1 MRGKQI
7 SLEKLNSILEST
19 IESIKG
25 SKDEIL
31 EIVVTSRDEC
41 NKIEE
46 EIKLLQSKINDI
58 LLETE
63 ILEDNDRKYRNVLSN
78 KSKNFNIF
86 NESEIREAY
95 DIANENRIK
104 LLLKREEEKNSIE
117 KRSELERRLKSSY
130 VVFTK
135 AENISKQISVAA
147 EYLMGN
153 AGNIADTVDELSKR
167 QYLGI
172 KIIEAQEEE
181 RHRVARDMHDGPAQ
195 GLANIIVKAELC
207 ERLMDM
213 DSVRAKNELHS
224 LKDIIRGTLKDVRK
238 IIYDLRPMSLDD
250 LGLVPT
256 LERFI
261 SIFEED
267 TGIKVSLKKLGV
279 FNSLESA
286 IQIAIFRIAQESLNN
301 IRKHSKA
308 KSASIILEKSV
319 SRLNLSIID
328 DGIGFDISSSKEK
341 YNSISSGYG
350 LISIKER
357 VELLNGNLHISSSAN
372 LGTKL
377 SIFIPLGEEEQS

>member
-1 MRGKQI
+1 M
-7 SLEKLNSILEST
+7 EKLNSILEST